1 MAVWRAAA
9 GHVAG
14 RRAGC
19 GRGSWGGGGTGL
31 RQKITGASYPLKKA
45 IWLVNKTLTFGLPTV
60 VVKLDDLQS
69 RQLPERIKVSEPKK
83 RGRPIKMTIQRYAD
97 NPPATLPKTDH
108 QRIKELKE
116 LMIRS
121 GGKDVAEKVIEIA
134 LNDEHPGQMAALK
147 MCMDRTLPVSM
158 FEKDKSQRSAVT
170 INITGLGAPA
180 PLVEYITDV

>member
-1 MAVWRAAA
+1 MGGWGSGSAVNI
-9 GHVAG
+9 VVP
-14 RRAGC
+14 
-19 GRGSWGGGGTGL
+19 SP
-31 RQKITGASYPLKKA
+31 PLKKLE
-45 IWLVNKTLTFGLPTV
+45 WQKLRKGK
-60 VVKLDDLQS
+60 VVK
-69 RQLPERIKVSEPKK
+69 KK
-83 RGRPIKMTIQRYAD
+83 KLSDVQMTIQRYAD

-121 GGKDVAEKVIEIA
+121 GGKDVAEKVIQIA

-170 INITGLGAPA
+170 INITGLGAVPTLI
-180 PLVEYITDV
+180 PEEDVTDV